1 MKVRSFTLKR
11 GAAGGFTLIEVLVGM
26 AIVALLLALGLPSLS
41 TYSAN
46 SKIRAAA
53 ANFSTDLQSAR
64 NEAIRTNGNVA
75 LILTSDA
82 PVSGNAGTSNLSAAG
97 PNWMLRSGAAS
108 SYTWVSGRTLAE
120 AGATLALSG
129 SVSSVNFTSLGG
141 ATDPAGV
148 RLAVPAS
155 FDFSN
160 PSAGLCVVAG
170 GPVRCLRVQVTGGG
184 QVRQCD
190 LAVATAGDSRNCS

>member
-1 MKVRSFTLKR
+1 MLRR
-11 GAAGGFTLIEVLVGM
+11 DAACGFTLIEVLVGL
-26 AIVALLLALGLPSLS
+26 AIVGLLLALGLPSLS
-41 TYSAN
+41 TYFAN
-46 SKIRAAA
+46 SKIRSAA

-82 PVSGNAGTSNLSAAG
+82 PVSGNAGTSNLSLTG
-97 PNWMLRSGAAS
+97 PNWMVRSGSAS
-108 SYTWVSGRTLAE
+108 PHTWVSGRTLAE

-129 SVSSVNFTSLGG
+129 SLSSVNFTSLGG
-141 ATDPAGV
+141 TSLAGT
-148 RLAVPAS
+148 AS

-170 GPVRCLRVQVTGGG
+170 GPVRCLRVQVTVGG
-184 QVRQCD
+184 QVRLCD
-190 LAVATAGDSRNCS
+190 PAVATLGDARTCT